1 MKNKYAIFP
10 FVMSGLA
17 FLCFLFLMF
26 DMASV
31 VQPLW
36 GETMVLILPSLVLAL
51 LGFFAHKG
59 KLSLRTTQTLTVALS
74 IILVIASFVYTIF
87 LSVWTATTVTTDVKF
102 YPRAYAQID
111 EEDGVTGIFPDK
123 IPADAENVAFRYN
136 PQFLQGSEWFE
147 LSYTTT
153 ADVLSHWDRFLKDE
167 AEWVGSYGEWR
178 ENHRGGGFRNEDAI
192 LYQLYWEDETHGE
205 MAYANHGETAF
216 VLIDRTRNQ
225 ITFFYE
231 DW

>member
-51 LGFFAHKG
+51 LGFFAYQG
-59 KLSLRTTQTLTVALS
+59 KLSLRTTQTLTVTLS

-153 ADVLSHWDRFLKDE
+153 ADVLSHWDSLLRDK
-167 AEWVGSYGEWR
+167 AEWVGSYAEWR
-178 ENHRGGGFRNEDAI
+178 ENHGGGGFRHEDAL
-192 LYQLYWEDETHGE
+192 LYQLYWEDKTNGE

-225 ITFFYE
+225 IAFFYE

>member
-36 GETMVLILPSLVLAL
+36 GETMVLILPSLVLSL
-51 LGFFAHKG
+51 LGFFAYQG

-102 YPRAYAQID
+102 YPRAYAQIK
-111 EEDGVTGIFPDK
+111 EEDGVKGIFPDK

-178 ENHRGGGFRNEDAI
+178 ENHRGGGFRNKDAI

>member
-1 MKNKYAIFP
+1 MKHKYAMFP

-17 FLCFLFLMF
+17 LLCFLFLAF
-26 DMASV
+26 DMASA

-36 GETMVLILPSLVLAL
+36 GETMVLILPSLILAL
-51 LGFFAHKG
+51 LGFFAYQG

-74 IILVIASFVYTIF
+74 SILVIASFVYTIF
-87 LSVWTATTVTTDVKF
+87 LSVLTATTVTTDVTF

-111 EEDGVTGIFPDK
+111 EEDGVTGIFPTT
-123 IPADAENVAFRYN
+123 IPADAENIAFRYN

-153 ADVLSHWDRFLKDE
+153 VEVLSDWDSLLRHR
-167 AEWVGSYGEWR
+167 AEWVGSYAEWR
-178 ENHRGGGFRNEDAI
+178 ENHDGGGFQHEDAL

-216 VLIDRTRNQ
+216 VLIDLTRNQ

>member
-1 MKNKYAIFP
+1 MKYKHAMFP
-10 FVMSGLA
+10 CIMSGLS

-26 DMASV
+26 DMASA

-36 GETMVLILPSLVLAL
+36 DKTMVLILPSLVLAL
-51 LGFFAHKG
+51 VGFFAYKG
-59 KLSLRTTQTLTVALS
+59 KLSARTTDSLTIALS
-74 IILVIASFVYTIF
+74 IILVIASFLYTIF
-87 LSVWTATTVTTDVKF
+87 LSVWTATTVTTDIKF

-111 EEDGVTGIFPDK
+111 EEDGVTGIFPAT
-123 IPADAENVAFRYN
+123 IPVDAENIAFRYN
-136 PQFLQGSEWFE
+136 PQFLQGGEWFE

-153 ADVLSHWDRFLKDE
+153 AEVLSDWDSLLQDR
-167 AEWVGSYGEWR
+167 AEWVGSYAEWR
-178 ENHRGGGFRNEDAI
+178 ENHGGGGVQHEDAL

-205 MAYANHGETAF
+205 AAYANHGETAY
-216 VLIDRTRNQ
+216 VLIDRTQNQ